1 MTVQAPVMRWRDLN
15 SPGFSVCVLSGTHH
29 RSIPLHA
36 HDFWELQ
43 LGERGSA
50 QHETADG
57 VQPFRRGT
65 AVLLRPGAWHRKT
78 GCARLVSWACCFPS
92 SLNATHLGAA
102 AADPRCTTLLHHP
115 GAAWS
120 GQLTEAATR
129 ACLAQLT
136 ALRTGSRMAQA
147 AHLTLVL
154 DLLASAN
161 ATPGVVSAAAH
172 PQVLRVLDAMAAEP
186 AKPWS
191 VTGAARLAGLSPT
204 HFARCCR
211 ALTGNGPL
219 AYLTQRRLEQ
229 ATGLLL
235 AGGHS
240 VAAIAALSGFP
251 DAAYFA
257 RCFRIHRGEPP
268 RQWLARQ
275 RQQDAHGPSS
285 GPPVKILKSK

>member
-1 MTVQAPVMRWRDLN
+1 MVVPAPVMRWRDL
-15 SPGFSVCVLSGTHH
+15 SAVGRSVAVLTGTHH
-29 RSIPLHA
+29 RAIPLHA

-57 VQPFRRGT
+57 VQLFRRGT

-78 GCARLVSWACCFPS
+78 GCARLVSWACCFS
-92 SLNATHLGAA
+92 STLLATDLSAA
-102 AADPRCTTLLHHP
+102 AADPRCAALLHHS

-120 GQLTEAATR
+120 VQLTEAATR
-129 ACLAQLT
+129 ACLAQLA

-147 AHLTLVL
+147 GHLTLVL
-154 DLLASAN
+154 DLLAGT
-161 ATPGVVSAAAH
+161 ATPGVVPAAAH

-191 VTGAARLAGLSPT
+191 VTGAAHLAGLSPT

-211 ALTGNGPL
+211 ALTGHGPL
-219 AYLTQRRLEQ
+219 AYLTQRRLEH

-240 VAAIAALSGFP
+240 VAAIAAASGFT

-285 GPPVKILKSK
+285 VLPVKILKSK